1 MTNGNQKNMAS
12 TDKRKI
18 VSKYSTY
25 QEQTIFVINNN
36 SAQFFL

>member
-12 TDKRKI
+12 TDKREI